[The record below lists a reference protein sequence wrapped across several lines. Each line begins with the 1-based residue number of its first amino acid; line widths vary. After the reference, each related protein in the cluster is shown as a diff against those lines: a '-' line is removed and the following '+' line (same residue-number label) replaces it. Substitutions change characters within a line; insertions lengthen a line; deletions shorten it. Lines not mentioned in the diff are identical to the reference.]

1 MREESMVGIASF
13 GGYIPRRRLS
23 RKAIVDANGW
33 FNAGLRAYAKADRA
47 ICAWDEDSVTMAV
60 EAARDA
66 LADAPRDGFR
76 ALYLATT
83 SAPFEDRQNA
93 GIVAQALRLGAEL
106 NTMDVGA
113 SQRAGTTG
121 LIAAL
126 DAVAARGGP
135 VLYLAAEKRRAA
147 AASPAELL
155 YGDGAAALILDRAD
169 GVARFLGSRSASVD
183 FVDHYKGKGREFDYG
198 WEERWIRDEG
208 FLKIV
213 PPVIAGALAEA
224 GVKAADIAHFCL
236 PCTLPRVAQAIAKQ
250 VGLSESSIRTNLD
263 GACGDT
269 GTAHPLVMLVHAL
282 QEAKPGERILVASF
296 GNGSD
301 ALVFEATGALPAMQ
315 QKRRGIIGSL
325 RQRKEEANYAKY
337 LATNDLVKMERGLR
351 AEVDKQTPLTTLY
364 RKKDMLLSLVG
375 GRCERCG
382 TVQFPKSN
390 ICVNPNC
397 RAMHSQVDQ
406 PFSEFSGKIMSFTA
420 DNLTYCP
427 EPPAHYG
434 MVQFTEGGRMMV
446 DFTEVD
452 AGAVEVGMPM
462 RMVFRIKEVDPARGF
477 TKYFWKAA
485 PAGGAKEV

>member
-1 MREESMVGIASF
+1 MVGIASF
-13 GGYIPRRRLS
+13 GGYIPRLRLS
-23 RKAIVDANGW
+23 RKSIVEANGW
-33 FNAGLRAYAKADRA
+33 FNAGLKAYAKAERA
-47 ICAWDEDSVTMAV
+47 ICSWDEDSLTMAV

-66 LADAPRDGFR
+66 LAERQRQDFR

-93 GIVAQALRLGAEL
+93 GIVAQALRLGSEI

-135 VLYLAAEKRRAA
+135 VLYVAAEKRRAA

-169 GVARFLGSRSASVD
+169 GVAKFLGSRSASVD
-183 FVDHYKGKGREFDYG
+183 FVDHYKGKGREFDYN

-208 FLKIV
+208 YLKIV
-213 PPVIAGALAEA
+213 PPVIAGALKES
-224 GVKAADIAHFCL
+224 GLKPDDIAHFCM
-236 PCTLPRVAQAIAKQ
+236 PCTLPRVAQGIAKQ
-250 VGLSESSIRTNLD
+250 TGLPEASVRPNLD
-263 GACGDT
+263 GLCGDT
-269 GTAHPLVMLVHAL
+269 GTAHALVMLVHAL
-282 QEAKPGERILVASF
+282 QQAKPGERILVASF
-296 GNGSD
+296 GNGCD
-301 ALVFEATGALPAMQ
+301 ALIFEATADLPAMQ
-315 QKRRGIIGSL
+315 RARRGISGSL
-325 RQRKEEANYAKY
+325 ERRKEETNYARY
-337 LATNDLVKMERGLR
+337 LAFNDLIKMERGLR
-351 AEVDKQTPLTTLY
+351 SEVDKGTPLSTLY

-375 GRCERCG
+375 GKCERCG

-406 PFSEFSGKIMSFTA
+406 PFSEFGGKVMSFTA

-427 EPPAHYG
+427 DPPAHYG
-434 MVQFTEGGRMMV
+434 MVQFAEGGRMMV

-452 AGAVEVGMPM
+452 SGRVEVGMPM
-462 RMVFRIKEVDPARGF
+462 RMVFRIKEFDPARGF

-485 PAGGAKEV
+485 PAGEAKES

>member
-1 MREESMVGIASF
+1 MVGIASF
-13 GGYIPRRRLS
+13 GGYVPRLRLS
-23 RKAIVDANGW
+23 RKSIVDANGW
-33 FNAGLRAYAKADRA
+33 FNGSLRAYAKAERA
-47 ICAWDEDSVTMAV
+47 ICSWDEDSLTMAV

-66 LADAPRDGFR
+66 LADRPRGDFR
-76 ALYLATT
+76 ALYFATT

-93 GIVAQALRLGAEL
+93 GILAQALRLGETL

-126 DAVAARGGP
+126 DSVAARGGP
-135 VLYLAAEKRRAA
+135 VLYLAAEKRRAP

-155 YGDGAAALILDRAD
+155 YGDGAAALILESGD
-169 GVARFLGSRSASVD
+169 GVAKFLGSRSASVD

-208 FLKIV
+208 YLKLV
-213 PPVIAGALAEA
+213 PPVITGALAES
-224 GVKAADIAHFCL
+224 GLKPADIAHFCL

-250 VGLSESSIRTNLD
+250 TGLSESSVRPNLD
-263 GACGDT
+263 GLCGDT

-296 GNGSD
+296 GNGTD
-301 ALVFEATGALPAMQ
+301 ALIFEATAALPAMQ
-315 QKRRGIIGSL
+315 RTRRGILGSL
-325 RQRKEEANYAKY
+325 KRRKEETNYAKY
-337 LATNDLVKMERGLR
+337 LAFNDLIKMERGLR
-351 AEVDKQTPLTTLY
+351 SEVDKQTPLTTLY
-364 RKKDMLLSLVG
+364 RKRDMLLSLVG
-375 GRCERCG
+375 GKCERCG

-397 RAMHSQVDQ
+397 RAMHSQIDQ
-406 PFSEFSGKIMSFTA
+406 PFSEFGGKVMSFTA

-434 MVQFTEGGRMMV
+434 MVQFAEGGRMMV

-452 AGAVEVGMPM
+452 AGQVEVGMPM

-485 PAGGAKEV
+485 PAGDAKEV

>member
-1 MREESMVGIASF
+1 MVGIASF
-13 GGYIPRRRLS
+13 GGYVPRLRLS

-33 FNAGLRAYAKADRA
+33 FNGSLRTYAKAERA
-47 ICAWDEDSVTMAV
+47 ICGWDEDSLTMGV

-66 LADAPRDGFR
+66 LADRPREDFR

-155 YGDGAAALILDRAD
+155 YGDGAAALILDRGD
-169 GVARFLGSRSASVD
+169 GVAKFLGSRSSSVD
-183 FVDHYKGKGREFDYG
+183 FVDHYKGKGREFDYP

-208 FLKIV
+208 YLKLV

-224 GVKAADIAHFCL
+224 GVKPGDIAHFCL
-236 PCTLPRVAQAIAKQ
+236 PCTLPRVALAIAKAA
-250 VGLSESSIRTNLD
+250 GLAESSVRPNLD
-263 GACGDT
+263 GLCGDT

-296 GNGSD
+296 GNGCD
-301 ALVFEATGALPAMQ
+301 ALVFEATAELPAMQ
-315 QKRRGIIGSL
+315 RARRGITGSL
-325 RQRKEEANYAKY
+325 QRRKEESNYARY
-337 LATNDLVKMERGLR
+337 LALNDLVKMERGLR
-351 AEVDKQTPLTTLY
+351 SEVDKQTALTTLY
-364 RKKDMLLSLVG
+364 RNKDMLLSLIG

-382 TVQFPKSN
+382 TLQFPKTN

-397 RAMHSQVDQ
+397 RARHSQVDQ
-406 PFSEFSGKIMSFTA
+406 PFSEFTGRIMSYTA
-420 DNLTYCP
+420 DSLTYSP
-427 EPPAHYG
+427 SPPAHYG
-434 MVQFTEGGRMMV
+434 MVQFAEGGRMMV
-446 DFTEVD
+446 DFTDVD
-452 AGAVEVGMPM
+452 SGAVEVGMPM
-462 RMVFRIKEVDPARGF
+462 RMVFRVKEVDPARGF

-485 PAGGAKEV
+485 PAGA

>member
-1 MREESMVGIASF
+1 MVGIASF
-13 GGYIPRRRLS
+13 GGYIPRLRLA
-23 RKAIVDANGW
+23 RKSMVDANGW
-33 FNAGLRAYAKADRA
+33 FNGSLRAYAKAERA
-47 ICAWDEDSVTMAV
+47 ICSWDEDSLTMAV

-66 LADAPRDGFR
+66 LCDRPRGDFR

-93 GIVAQALRLGAEL
+93 GILAQALRLGEAL

-126 DAVAARGGP
+126 DAVASRGGP
-135 VLYLAAEKRRAA
+135 VLYLASEKRRAA

-155 YGDGAAALILDRAD
+155 YGDGAAALILERGD
-169 GVARFLGSRSASVD
+169 GVAKFLGSRSASVD

-208 FLKIV
+208 YLKLV
-213 PPVIAGALAEA
+213 PPVIAGALAES
-224 GVKAADIAHFCL
+224 GLKPADIAHFCL

-250 VGLSESSIRTNLD
+250 AGLAESSVRPNLD
-263 GACGDT
+263 GLCGDT

-301 ALVFEATGALPAMQ
+301 ALVFEATADLPAVQ
-315 QKRRGIIGSL
+315 RARRGVIGSL
-325 RQRKEEANYAKY
+325 KRRKEETNYAKY
-337 LATNDLVKMERGLR
+337 LAFNDLIKMERGLR
-351 AEVDKQTPLTTLY
+351 SEVDKQTPLTTLY
-364 RKKDMLLSLVG
+364 RKRDMLLSLVG
-375 GRCERCG
+375 GKCERCG

-406 PFSEFSGKIMSFTA
+406 PFSEFAGKVMSFTA

-434 MVQFTEGGRMMV
+434 MVQFAEGGRMMV

-452 AGAVEVGMPM
+452 AGQVEVGMPM

-485 PAGGAKEV
+485 PTGDAREV

>member
-1 MREESMVGIASF
+1 MVGIASF
-13 GGYIPRRRLS
+13 GGYIPRLRLA

-33 FNAGLRAYAKADRA
+33 FNGSLRAYAKAERA
-47 ICAWDEDSVTMAV
+47 ICSWDEDSLTLAV

-66 LADAPRDGFR
+66 LADRPREDFR

-93 GIVAQALRLGAEL
+93 GILAQALRLGEAL

-126 DAVAARGGP
+126 DAVMARGGP
-135 VLYLAAEKRRAA
+135 VLYLAAEKRRAP

-155 YGDGAAALILDRAD
+155 YGDGAAALILDRGD
-169 GVARFLGSRSASVD
+169 GVAKFLGSRSASVD

-208 FLKIV
+208 YLKLV

-224 GVKAADIAHFCL
+224 GLKPQDIAHFCL

-250 VGLSESSIRTNLD
+250 AGLAESSLRPNLD
-263 GACGDT
+263 GLCGDT
-269 GTAHPLVMLVHAL
+269 GAAHPLVMLVHAL

-296 GNGSD
+296 GNGTD
-301 ALVFEATGALPAMQ
+301 ALVFEATADLPAMQ
-315 QKRRGIIGSL
+315 RARRGILGSL
-325 RQRKEEANYAKY
+325 KRRKEETNYARY
-337 LATNDLVKMERGLR
+337 LAFNDLIKMERGLR
-351 AEVDKQTPLTTLY
+351 SEVDKQTPLTTLY
-364 RKKDMLLSLVG
+364 RKRDMLLSLVG
-375 GRCERCG
+375 GKCERCG

-397 RAMHSQVDQ
+397 RAAHTQVDQ
-406 PFSEFSGKIMSFTA
+406 PFSEFGGKVMSFTA

-427 EPPAHYG
+427 DPPAHYG
-434 MVQFTEGGRMMV
+434 MVQFAEGGRMMV

-452 AGAVEVGMPM
+452 TGQVEVGMPM

-485 PAGGAKEV
+485 PTGDAREV

>member
-1 MREESMVGIASF
+1 
-13 GGYIPRRRLS
+13 
-23 RKAIVDANGW
+23 
-33 FNAGLRAYAKADRA
+33 
-47 ICAWDEDSVTMAV
+47 
-60 EAARDA
+60 
-66 LADAPRDGFR
+66 
-76 ALYLATT
+76 
-83 SAPFEDRQNA
+83 
-93 GIVAQALRLGAEL
+93 
-106 NTMDVGA
+106 
-113 SQRAGTTG
+113 
-121 LIAAL
+121 
-126 DAVAARGGP
+126 
-135 VLYLAAEKRRAA
+135 
-147 AASPAELL
+147 
-155 YGDGAAALILDRAD
+155 
-169 GVARFLGSRSASVD
+169 
-183 FVDHYKGKGREFDYG
+183 
-198 WEERWIRDEG
+198 
-208 FLKIV
+208 
-213 PPVIAGALAEA
+213 
-224 GVKAADIAHFCL
+224 
-236 PCTLPRVAQAIAKQ
+236 
-250 VGLSESSIRTNLD
+250 
-263 GACGDT
+263 
-269 GTAHPLVMLVHAL
+269 MLVHAL

-301 ALVFEATGALPAMQ
+301 ALIFEATGALPAMQ

-325 RQRKEEANYAKY
+325 RQRKEETNYAKY
-337 LATNDLVKMERGLR
+337 LAINDLVKMERGLR

-434 MVQFTEGGRMMV
+434 MVQFAEGGRMMV

-452 AGAVEVGMPM
+452 AGEVEVGMPM

>member
-1 MREESMVGIASF
+1 MVGIASF
-13 GGYIPRRRLS
+13 GGYIPRLRLS
-23 RKAIVDANGW
+23 RKAMVDANGW
-33 FNAGLRAYAKADRA
+33 FNGSLRAYAKAERA
-47 ICAWDEDSVTMAV
+47 ICSWDEDSLTMAV

-66 LADAPRDGFR
+66 LADRPREGFR

-93 GIVAQALRLGAEL
+93 GIVAQALRLGEDL

-135 VLYLAAEKRRAA
+135 VLYVASEKRRAP

-155 YGDGAAALILDRAD
+155 YGDGAAALILDRGD
-169 GVARFLGSRSASVD
+169 GVAKFVASRSASVD
-183 FVDHYKGKGREFDYG
+183 FVDHYKGKGRDFDYN

-208 FLKIV
+208 YLKIV
-213 PPVIAGALAEA
+213 PPVIEGALKEA
-224 GVKAADIAHFCL
+224 GLEPADIAHFCL
-236 PCTLPRVAQAIAKQ
+236 PCTLPRVAQSIAKKLGFAETS
-250 VGLSESSIRTNLD
+250 VRPNLD
-263 GACGDT
+263 GQCGDT
-269 GTAHPLVMLVHAL
+269 GTAHSLVMLVHAL

-296 GNGSD
+296 GQGCD
-301 ALVFEATGALPAMQ
+301 ALVFEATADLPAMQ
-315 QKRRGIIGSL
+315 KARRGILGSL
-325 RQRKEEANYAKY
+325 KRRKEETNYAKY
-337 LATNDLVKMERGLR
+337 LAFNDLIKMERGLR
-351 AEVDKQTPLTTLY
+351 SEVDKQTPLTTLY
-364 RKKDMLLSLVG
+364 RKKDMLLSLIG
-375 GRCERCG
+375 GKCERCG

-397 RAMHSQVDQ
+397 RARHSQVDQ
-406 PFSEFSGKIMSFTA
+406 PFSEFGGRVMSFTA

-434 MVQFTEGGRMMV
+434 MVQFAEGGRMMV

-452 AGAVEVGMPM
+452 AGQVEVGMPM

-485 PAGGAKEV
+485 PAAGAKEI